1 MNVKQL
7 IEPFRKPSA
16 ELIAQRE
23 LEDAKRELLNAQA
36 GQEFATAMVQ
46 YHEARITRLR
56 SMLTEAHQ

>member
-23 LEDAKRELLNAQA
+23 LEDAKRELLQAQA
-36 GQEFATAMVQ
+36 GQEYAAAMVQ

-56 SMLTEAHQ
+56 SMFTEANQ

>member
-7 IEPFRKPSA
+7 IDPFRKPSA

-23 LEDAKRELLNAQA
+23 LEDAKRELLQAQA
-36 GQEFATAMVQ
+36 GQEYAAAMVQ